1 MSTQESNRPV
11 HTIRHGRIK
20 AAIWANQT
28 QKGVMHNVTLTR
40 SYQDDQGNW
49 FDTQSFGVSDL
60 MIVAKATFDAHTWI
74 SGQQA
79 KDDNG
84 NNGSNGRKDERNGSR
99 GKASQRPTAHVPH

>member
-1 MSTQESNRPV
+1 MSTQDPNRPV

-28 QKGVMHNVTLTR
+28 QKGVMHNVTFTR

-60 MIVAKATFDAHTWI
+60 MTVAKCAFDAHSWI
-74 SGQQA
+74 SAQKA
-79 KDDNG
+79 EDE
-84 NNGSNGRKDERNGSR
+84 SNSTERKNERSTPAR
-99 GKASQRPTAHVPH
+99 KAPQRPSAAVH